1 MSIGAMSE
9 GRIYPDDY
17 RRVQSRSAVPVSASI
32 AILVTIYIAMALW
45 SSGYSEI
52 LQWSPYVLLT
62 ILLVLV
68 FVTVYWRVRALR
80 SRARAVPPEKTY
92 FEGWAVDGLVLTIV
106 VLALFLGLTTLRGS
120 VTRLLEGGEA
130 SLAGLPSGILWI
142 AIAVYSLLVASRS
155 RLRVEKE
162 GLILR
167 GSLLPSVPNR
177 FIPFKALQYIR
188 MEGRILSFRG
198 LKGYPRGWQ
207 IVRDAEKLKSVI
219 RKLVTP
225 E

>member
-9 GRIYPDDY
+9 GRIYPADY
-17 RRVQSRSAVPVSASI
+17 RRVQSRSAIPVSASI

-45 SSGYSEI
+45 SSDHPEI
-52 LQWSPYVLLT
+52 LQWSPYVLMA
-62 ILLVLV
+62 ILLVFV
-68 FVTVYWRVRALR
+68 FVIVYWRVRALR
-80 SRARAVPPEKTY
+80 LRARVIPPEKSY
-92 FEGWAVDGLVLTIV
+92 FEGWAVDGLVLMVV
-106 VLALFLGLTTLRGS
+106 VLALFFGLTTLRGS
-120 VTRLLEGGEA
+120 ITRLLEGGEA
-130 SLAGLPSGILWI
+130 GSAVLPSGFLWI
-142 AIAVYSLLVASRS
+142 AIAVYYLLVASRS
-155 RLRVEKE
+155 RLQVEE
-162 GLILR
+162 DGLVLR

-177 FIPFKALQYIR
+177 FIPFKDLQYIR

-207 IVRDAEKLKSVI
+207 IVRDADKLKSVI